1 MRRSLCLLLA
11 VVLVVGQLQLL
22 WHSVEAIEFDM
33 VKDAEERKLSTL
45 YVNYKEDAALNKVFS
60 FLSSEVAKLLKTC
73 ERMPS
78 PCHHRRHTFSGLL
91 CFSLLCLSLYREALL
106 TNTNVLLY
114 GVCLH
119 VCLFE

>member
-60 FLSSEVAKLLKTC
+60 FLSSET
-73 ERMPS
+73 
-78 PCHHRRHTFSGLL
+78 
-91 CFSLLCLSLYREALL
+91 
-106 TNTNVLLY
+106 
-114 GVCLH
+114 
-119 VCLFE
+119 